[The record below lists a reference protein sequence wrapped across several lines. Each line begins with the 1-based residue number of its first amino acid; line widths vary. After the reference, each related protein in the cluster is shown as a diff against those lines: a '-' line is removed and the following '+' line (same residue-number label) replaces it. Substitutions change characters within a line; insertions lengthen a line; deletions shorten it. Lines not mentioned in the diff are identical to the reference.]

1 MKPASFCWE
10 DAGRGLDCFMENL
23 SPPNNQELQNHGTRS
38 LSIVGKD
45 MRDQIGLF
53 LQQMLMKPKT
63 DGGLERQLS
72 G

>member
-1 MKPASFCWE
+1 
-10 DAGRGLDCFMENL
+10 MENL

-53 LQQMLMKPKT
+53 LQQMLMKPKR
-63 DGGLERQLS
+63 DGGLERQLN